1 MLKAKNFKFYARE
14 ALKGRWLN
22 AGGASLIA
30 ALLGA
35 SIGYNMSI
43 TSFGGG
49 TGESFDSEMLG
60 LNPAVTDSISEV
72 SGILLTI
79 FLGIVLVAFVWGIIM
94 MIIGGATTIGY
105 AKYSLNL
112 VDHREAKIKDVVS
125 EYDRLGTGFAMQ
137 FFRGL
142 YTFLWSLLFVIPGVI
157 ATLQYYM
164 TPFVLAE
171 NPEME
176 ARDAMRKSKE
186 LMKGNEWRLFC
197 LNFSFIGWGFLAAFA
212 MVCVLGMAILPAALT
227 GGDEVA
233 VLIIMTVAV
242 IVTMVV
248 FAIVCMLTLA
258 PYMQTS
264 WAVFYR
270 EIKDG
275 KYSKP
280 QVEGFAEEYSWEAV
294 NEEKYYEMVDE
305 K

>member
-22 AGGASLIA
+22 AGGASLVA

-43 TSFGGG
+43 TSFGGS
-49 TGESFDSEMLG
+49 TGEGVESEMLG
-60 LNPAVTDSISEV
+60 LNPAVTDSISEA

-79 FLGIVLVAFVWGIIM
+79 FLAVVLVAFLWGIVM

-112 VDHREAKIKDVVS
+112 VDQREPKIKDVVS

-171 NPEME
+171 NPEMG
-176 ARDAMRKSKE
+176 ARDAMKKSKE

-197 LNFSFIGWGFLAAFA
+197 LNFSFIGWGFLAAFVMA
-212 MVCVLGMAILPAALT
+212 CVLGVAILPAALAS
-227 GGDEVA
+227 GDELA

-242 IVTMVV
+242 IVTLIV
-248 FAIVCMLTLA
+248 FAIIFMLTLA
-258 PYMQTS
+258 PYIQTS

-294 NEEKYYEMVDE
+294 SEENDYGMVDE
-305 K
+305 E